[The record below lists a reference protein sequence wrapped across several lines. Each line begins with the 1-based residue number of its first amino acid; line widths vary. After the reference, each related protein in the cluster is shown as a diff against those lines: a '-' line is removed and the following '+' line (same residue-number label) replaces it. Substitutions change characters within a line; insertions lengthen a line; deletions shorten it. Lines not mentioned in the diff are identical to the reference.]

1 MAIVSVVKAD
11 AHRTLRAGARAMPW
25 TFFQRAVETGSPAVP
40 TIRRTSD
47 KETASQAGVAL
58 QPETQIKATTRL
70 THGLPVAPN
79 LIDQAFAVTVP
90 NEAWRGDTR
99 YIATKPSKPHEFMPQ
114 KPC

>member
-11 AHRTLRAGARAMPW
+11 AHRKFGRARAPCRGR
-25 TFFQRAVETGSPAVP
+25 FFQRAVETGSPAVP

-47 KETASQAGVAL
+47 QETASQAGIAL
-58 QPETQIKATTRL
+58 QPETQIKATTKL
-70 THGLPVAPN
+70 THGLPVASN
-79 LIDQAFAVTVP
+79 LLDQAFAVTAP
-90 NEAWRGDTR
+90 NEAWCGDTR

>member
-1 MAIVSVVKAD
+1 MLVED
-11 AHRTLRAGARAMPW
+11 FFRFMPW
-25 TFFQRAVETGSPAVP
+25 TLFQRAVETGSPALP

-79 LIDQAFAVTVP
+79 LLDQAFAVTAP
-90 NEAWRGDTR
+90 NEARCADTR
-99 YIATKPSKPHEFMPQ
+99 YIATKPPKPHKSMPQ